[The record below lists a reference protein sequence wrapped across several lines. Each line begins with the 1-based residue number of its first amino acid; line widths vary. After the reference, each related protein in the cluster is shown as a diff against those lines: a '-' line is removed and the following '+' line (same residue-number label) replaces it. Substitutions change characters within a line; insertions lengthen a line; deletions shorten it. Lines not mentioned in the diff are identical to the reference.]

1 MTIELYDYILSANCY
16 KVRLL
21 LGFLDLDHEIRTID
35 FHPARE
41 HKGEAFKR
49 INPMGHIPVL
59 IDDGF
64 VLRDAHAILVYL
76 AAAHDPSGRWYPT
89 DEARVLGEIGQWLSF
104 AEALMSSASAAR
116 LHVNLGYDLDVDAA
130 PSGAHELFRVLD
142 EHLWFQERQG
152 CEWLCAGDHPT
163 VADIAVFPD
172 VVLSEEGGVSR
183 LEYPAI
189 RRWCDRVKTIPRFG
203 VMPGV
208 FGLDMG

>member
-1 MTIELYDYILSANCY
+1 M
-16 KVRLL
+16 
-21 LGFLDLDHEIRTID
+21 
-35 FHPARE
+35 
-41 HKGEAFKR
+41 
-49 INPMGHIPVL
+49 
-59 IDDGF
+59 
-64 VLRDAHAILVYL
+64 
-76 AAAHDPSGRWYPT
+76 
-89 DEARVLGEIGQWLSF
+89 
-104 AEALMSSASAAR
+104 
-116 LHVNLGYDLDVDAA
+116 
-130 PSGAHELFRVLD
+130 LD

>member
-1 MTIELYDYILSANCY
+1 MTIELYDYVLSANCY

-21 LGFLDLDHEIRTID
+21 LSLLEVDHELRTVD

-41 HKGEAFKR
+41 HRSEAFRR

-59 IDDGF
+59 VDDDV

-76 AAAHDPSGRWYPT
+76 AAAHDPTGRWYPT
-89 DEARVLGEIGQWLSF
+89 TDARVLGEMGQWVSF

-116 LHVNLGYDLDVDAA
+116 LHVNLGYDLDVEAARRDAHA
-130 PSGAHELFRVLD
+130 LFRVLD
-142 EHLWFQERQG
+142 DHLWFQEKAGRT
-152 CEWLCAGDHPT
+152 WLCSPEHPT
-163 VADIAVFPD
+163 IADIAVFPD

-189 RRWCDRVKTIPRFG
+189 RRWCDRVKAVPGFD

-208 FGLDMG
+208 FGLGMS